1 MGGFISTTTSL
12 SEILTN
18 SSSVQSAALATPISE
33 MIGVAADT
41 VLKFKA
47 PCEAIDQLALN
58 AFNEIIQKQSSIIS
72 LGGNVGL
79 ASECYSSDTAV
90 LTTIY
95 GSLVSGIAVT
105 YGTSLGISNIP
116 FNSTISYD
124 EDNNPVIE
132 TETTQVVA
140 YGILKYDTL
149 EAFRYPNM
157 ETSTLNSSTDNPLD
171 GGGYVTLTSGNLGI
185 GKETKYT
192 VRAGAGSIVFAFQ
205 SSGCAAYTGITNSI
219 SSLRSQY
226 TAVSSGIATYI
237 SPVNVVKGIKNSA
250 QLEYWS
256 LNKVSTNSSDGISSN
271 SSTLTLL
278 NNPDYG
284 GPY

>member
-1 MGGFISTTTSL
+1 MGFISTTTSL

-18 SSSVQSAALATPISE
+18 SSSVQSAALATPIPE

-47 PCEAIDQLALN
+47 PCEAIDQLVLN

-105 YGTSLGISNIP
+105 YGVDLGIS
-116 FNSTISYD
+116 TIT
-124 EDNNPVIE
+124 VGIGTT
-132 TETTQVVA
+132 TEVA

-192 VRAGAGSIVFAFQ
+192 VGAGAGSTVFAFQ
-205 SSGCAAYTGITNSI
+205 SSGCAAYTGIANSI

-237 SPVNVVKGIKNSA
+237 NDVNVVKGIKNSA

-256 LNKVSTNSSDGISSN
+256 LNKVSTNSSVGISSN
-271 SSTLTLL
+271 SSILTLL
-278 NNPDYG
+278 NNPNYG